1 MNILDIL
8 DDWIM
13 GPLNVLD
20 RLERVVTGVRFRD
33 MGYQLAIPRCDKGG
47 EFALSDVSRLLKKY
61 GVAIYGRTHDANHIY
76 FHVKKRQ
83 ARWAEY
89 LLLHA
94 GVELH
99 SPLFD
104 QRNPG
109 YVASHEPGWMPTPW
123 SEKGERRRAEE
134 ADAHSFD
141 HSAAHEEE
149 PQRDGSSS
157 LDSMIARALRWLD

>member
-1 MNILDIL
+1 MRFFDIL
-8 DDWIM
+8 DDWLL
-13 GPLNVLD
+13 GPLNFID
-20 RLERVVTGVRFRD
+20 RFERLITGTRFRD
-33 MGYQLAIPRCDKGG
+33 MGYKLKIPRRDKGG
-47 EFALSDVSRLLKKY
+47 KHTLSDVERILKRY
-61 GVAIYGRTHDANHIY
+61 GVAVYGRTHDANHMY

-109 YVASHEPGWMPTPW
+109 YVAAHEPGWMPTPW
-123 SEKGERRRAEE
+123 AEQGERPPTNRHQED
-134 ADAHSFD
+134 DA
-141 HSAAHEEE
+141 E
-149 PQRDGSSS
+149 PQRKEPG
-157 LDSMIARALRWLD
+157 SMIDRALRWLD